1 MKSIANQY
9 RDLTEGRMSQQNF
22 MRNLRMTMPQ
32 YVTNVTSFGDA
43 VKILKNKSIIVE
55 SAIKENFDFNKAA
68 IESATGDKIS
78 HTEEDDFGE
87 TIYWSTK
94 NPNVTYYIG
103 SDEQIIKYDGETGE
117 RYVIGDLRNYDEPSN
132 DDYEPDTDADYEEPR
147 DDFDMAG
154 GYNDGEFWEGKGEGD
169 EDEIDAM
176 VKKME
181 DEKAGEEEVKSQ
193 YDLGEELN
201 EFEGGSDTPD
211 NPKLQAAVKYLVQNR
226 DKFIT
231 PDYFTSQG
239 IRLLSSKSDE
249 ELYDY
254 VINSWHPYGIYDTVA
269 DMKSK
274 MEEPLNEAVGN
285 FELKKLARELY
296 SVIKRVNGVTSVKIV
311 TSDIKN
317 AASAFQVASKKGNTY
332 AEDAVMAEIF
342 VNEAASFISVILSGS
357 SRFLNPVAGEV
368 NKQLQAFV
376 GKNYAGQ
383 LDAQYVKAPNDN
395 TMLGINIKFLVN
407 PAGVK
412 ESKELNEAKKKE
424 DKVEYNKQQ
433 ANPTELRLGIRT
445 ELEHGDMELDKAKE
459 IAYKNIAKDPI
470 YYTKLKLSGA
480 EAHPKKVKDEKEAP
494 AKKKKETIQL
504 VDLVNGMQKV
514 KMPKKEE
521 KKKLKEASFNVI
533 GEPNEVAKQVMQF
546 VDGNATL
553 KALSD
558 DIQIQQTSDPNE
570 ALLRFQYWDALPG
583 EAIEKLKL
591 QFDVQPDSDFDEDTG
606 NIIFYRLT
614 PLRRNYGSKDLGASF
629 EKFKSS
635 LEEIVHEVMNEYY
648 DGRDNLIDPLAAA
661 EENN

>member
-1 MKSIANQY
+1 
-9 RDLTEGRMSQQNF
+9 MSQANF

-43 VKILKNKSIIVE
+43 VRILKNKSIIVE
-55 SAIKENFDFNKAA
+55 SYDSNDPWLDAFQNALGFKTYMSPSYIMSQYGDMKPEDAA
-68 IESATGDKIS
+68 RKFMDDSTESAMAKDKEKS
-78 HTEEDDFGE
+78 AR
-87 TIYWSTK
+87 
-94 NPNVTYYIG
+94 
-103 SDEQIIKYDGETGE
+103 ETGLE
-117 RYVIGDLRNYDEPSN
+117 
-132 DDYEPDTDADYEEPR
+132 
-147 DDFDMAG
+147 
-154 GYNDGEFWEGKGEGD
+154 EGD
-169 EDEIDAM
+169 EELDAM

-181 DEKAGEEEVKSQ
+181 DEKVGEEEVKSQ

-412 ESKELNEAKKKE
+412 ESEELNEAKKKE

-445 ELEHGDMELDKAKE
+445 ELECDSDIELDKAKE

-470 YYTKLKLSGA
+470 YYTKLKLSGV
-480 EAHPKKVKDEKEAP
+480 EAHPKKVKGEKEVP

-521 KKKLKEASFNVI
+521 KKKLKEASFNVM